1 MLLVLLENAGEVV
14 RKEELIEKVWP
25 DSYVEEG
32 SLARTISM
40 LRKALEEE
48 DEGKTYIA
56 TIPKRG
62 YRFVMPVQGSQG
74 LDDPVNGSTDGGV
87 SAPETNRKSPESKR
101 GKSWSGG
108 VLAWTMVLLIASV
121 VVAMVVATR
130 SSRNRIDRRVMI
142 LVLPVQNL
150 TGDPSQDYFSD
161 GMTEEIITELGS
173 FNPEQ
178 MGVIARTTA
187 MTYQRKQKSI
197 GDIGA
202 ELHVDYVLEGS
213 LRESGERVRVAAQLI
228 RTSDQTHLWARN
240 YDRTM
245 KDILAL
251 QSDVAQA
258 IAKEVSVQL
267 PLRREGELGKAPAPD
282 PEAYREYI
290 MGRYSLSQRSPE
302 GLRQAVVSFQQA
314 IQRDAN
320 YAPAYAGLADAQN
333 LLIYYGL
340 AGREQIPQA
349 EAAARRAIE
358 LNDSLAEAHAAL
370 GFSLLFW
377 ELNWAEAERQL
388 RRAVALN
395 PSDATAHRWYSEYL
409 GALGR
414 TEESLQE
421 CRRAVQ
427 LDPLSSLEHSTLAF
441 LEYMARHFEA
451 AREEAQIAIELG
463 PNLMVA
469 HATKGLAAMELGNHE
484 DAIRELKRAAE
495 LSGDG
500 TYYVAELGAAYARA
514 GRRNDA
520 EQTLRHWDEL
530 ARAKPSG
537 QSQRAVVLAALG
549 ERALALRM
557 LEEAVAHHDDH
568 LIWLKVDPQYDS
580 LRKEARFQAVLQSL
594 GLPNE

>member
-1 MLLVLLENAGEVV
+1 
-14 RKEELIEKVWP
+14 
-25 DSYVEEG
+25 
-32 SLARTISM
+32 
-40 LRKALEEE
+40 
-48 DEGKTYIA
+48 
-56 TIPKRG
+56 
-62 YRFVMPVQGSQG
+62 
-74 LDDPVNGSTDGGV
+74 
-87 SAPETNRKSPESKR
+87 
-101 GKSWSGG
+101 
-108 VLAWTMVLLIASV
+108 
-121 VVAMVVATR
+121 
-130 SSRNRIDRRVMI
+130 MI

-150 TGDPSQDYFSD
+150 TGDPNQDFFSD
-161 GMTEEIITELGS
+161 GITEEIITELGS
-173 FNPEQ
+173 FNPEE

-187 MTYQRKQKSI
+187 MTYQGKQKSI
-197 GDIGA
+197 QDIGA

-228 RTSDQTHLWARN
+228 RTSDQTHVWAKI

-258 IAKEVSVQL
+258 IAKEVRVQL
-267 PLRREGELGKAPAPD
+267 PLKSEGQLGKAPAQD
-282 PEAYREYI
+282 PEAYRDYI

-302 GLRQAVVSFQQA
+302 GLRQAVISFQQA

-333 LLIYYGL
+333 LLIYYGQ
-340 AGREQIPQA
+340 AGRKEIAQA
-349 EAAARRAIE
+349 ETSARRAIE

-370 GFSLLFW
+370 GFNLLFFKW
-377 ELNWAEAERQL
+377 KWREAEQHL

-395 PSDATAHRWYSEYL
+395 PSNATAHRWYGEYL
-409 GALGR
+409 GVVGR

-427 LDPLSSLEHSTLAF
+427 LDPLSSMEHSALAF

-451 AREEAQIAIELG
+451 ARQESQIAIELG

-469 HATKGLAAMELGNHE
+469 HATKGLAAMEVGNHE
-484 DAIRELKRAAE
+484 DAIRELKRATE

-530 ARAKPSG
+530 ARVKPAG
-537 QSQRAVVLAALG
+537 QSQRAIVLAALG
-549 ERALALRM
+549 ERALAMRM
-557 LEEAVAHHDDH
+557 LEEAVAQRDDH

-580 LRKEARFQAVLQSL
+580 LRQEARFQALQKSL